1 MSLQQTA
8 SFLRTGAMEQLKQLT
23 LPECLVSKYEEE
35 AARCLL
41 SDLDVSL
48 NYYVWGQKTKWHCFR
63 RHLKAP
69 PPQRWR

>member
-35 AARCLL
+35 AA
-41 SDLDVSL
+41 